1 LSKIT
6 RLATRAGGSP
16 ALSPNP
22 RTLLVGP
29 GDIPAGP
36 GKFVLR
42 LHGVGVF
49 KSQHALPDGQDLL
62 VQCDRLGDPA
72 DRAIGLARS
81 FRDPK
86 VLG

>member
-1 LSKIT
+1 
-6 RLATRAGGSP
+6 
-16 ALSPNP
+16 
-22 RTLLVGP
+22 
-29 GDIPAGP
+29 
-36 GKFVLR
+36 
-42 LHGVGVF
+42 
-49 KSQHALPDGQDLL
+49 